1 MQNNDKHICECKN
14 AIKHCNCKKNYN
26 WNLRTYICKNGK
38 YLESI
43 FDDSVI
49 TSDGIM
55 NELCSEST
63 KTMIINLNN
72 KKATC
77 KMDNCYI
84 YIFALILTAILLL
97 ITVGVYYYYHYL

>member
-38 YLESI
+38 YLKSI

-55 NELCSEST
+55 N
-63 KTMIINLNN
+63 
-72 KKATC
+72 
-77 KMDNCYI
+77 
-84 YIFALILTAILLL
+84 
-97 ITVGVYYYYHYL
+97 

>member
-1 MQNNDKHICECKN
+1 MCECKN

-38 YLESI
+38 YLKSI

-84 YIFALILTAILLL
+84 YIFCININCHIAVDNCWCLLL
-97 ITVGVYYYYHYL
+97 LSLFITLM